1 MLPSL
6 NWTYC
11 KKQYISF
18 QSTQRI
24 FKSEIQNS
32 WWWSTSAL
40 CCTQIVLPSAADEVE
55 SLHKSIFFCHFFI
68 CSPNFH
74 FFGHFSFILTIFK
87 LLQDPLIQ
95 PHHNHPT
102 SSAFIFQLELI
113 LNKAEGGDISTY
125 VPNGE
130 WDLIG
135 KLCRQKCERTDI
147 IKKQS
152 RLAIFRNFGI
162 LEREKVSAFSY

>member
-1 MLPSL
+1 MKWKVYRS
-6 NWTYC
+6 
-11 KKQYISF
+11 QF
-18 QSTQRI
+18 
-24 FKSEIQNS
+24 
-32 WWWSTSAL
+32 
-40 CCTQIVLPSAADEVE
+40 
-55 SLHKSIFFCHFFI
+55 FFCHFFI

-152 RLAIFRNFGI
+152 KLAIFRNFGI
-162 LEREKVSAFSY
+162 LERSLPSHINYCIDFIFKNIVFASTSSPFLLWQGKIYHFPFQEFLERGTVWLMNVAQSPT